1 MIVVFLA
8 DGCFSCF
15 FIWFVG
21 PNALSLS
28 LSPTRSKV
36 SYRCS
41 SYEHRR
47 KPEG

>member
-28 LSPTRSKV
+28 LAYSFEGFV
-36 SYRCS
+36 SVLVL
-41 SYEHRR
+41 
-47 KPEG
+47 

>member
-28 LSPTRSKV
+28 LSLAYSFEGFV
-36 SYRCS
+36 SVLVL
-41 SYEHRR
+41 
-47 KPEG
+47 